1 MSFSKPTEYT
11 DLWRSFVLFIL
22 VKMGKPI
29 GNADKCTKDS
39 SKRKYNRKRKYYG
52 NQYSNKK
59 TVVSDTTTEASR
71 STKSR
76 RKSVVTEDDKKKT
89 ASHRKLKNVVS
100 TQSNALEG
108 FRLIDMSILH
118 NLLRLLC
125 CPECLEHSLVI
136 EEGITKRKGLSSFL
150 TVNCSSCPF
159 SWSSHTCKGVK
170 DNQRIMEVNLRSVYA
185 MRCGVGHNGLQKYCG
200 AMNMPPP
207 VTRKNYSK
215 LSDRLGA
222 AVEKVAKTS
231 MIEASVEVK
240 QHERSDIGISFDGTW
255 QKKGHSSLNG
265 VADAI
270 SVTTG
275 KVSDV
280 EVLSRHCKG
289 CSDHAKLKDKK
300 NDEYESW
307 KFNHEEKCQLNHNGS
322 ASSMKSAAAVNVFSR
337 SVQSYGLRYVKYFG
351 DGDSS

>member
-1 MSFSKPTEYT
+1 M
-11 DLWRSFVLFIL
+11 LFIL
-22 VKMGKPI
+22 VKMGKPT
-29 GNADKCTKDS
+29 GNSDKCTKDS

-52 NQYSNKK
+52 KQYSNKK
-59 TVVSDTTTEASR
+59 TVVSDATTEASR

-76 RKSVVTEDDKKKT
+76 RTSVVTEDDKKKT

-118 NLLRLLC
+118 NLLGLLC
-125 CPECLEHSLVI
+125 CPECLEYSLVI
-136 EEGITKRKGLSSFL
+136 EEDITKRKGLSSFL

-159 SWSSHTCKGVK
+159 SWSSHTSKGVK

-185 MRCGVGHNGLQKYCG
+185 MRRCGVGHNGLQKFCG

-240 QHERSDIGISFDGTW
+240 QQEGSDIGISFDGTW
-255 QKKGHSSLNG
+255 QKKG
-265 VADAI
+265 
-270 SVTTG
+270 T
-275 KVSDV
+275 
-280 EVLSRHCKG
+280 
-289 CSDHAKLKDKK
+289 
-300 NDEYESW
+300 
-307 KFNHEEKCQLNHNGS
+307 
-322 ASSMKSAAAVNVFSR
+322 
-337 SVQSYGLRYVKYFG
+337 
-351 DGDSS
+351 